1 MKKIVHFIL
10 LTFVITAFAHANQPE
25 KSKSNKFRI
34 DELAFLV
41 HPMKPIKQGKVQITD
56 EMRQRIADEV
66 QSNYTVVFHE
76 KLNEAFKL
84 EKKLQRGVTDGK
96 TKEELKELID
106 EIAKLKREALDARID
121 ALNTVRAILPEETWK
136 KINQEWY
143 K

>member
-1 MKKIVHFIL
+1 MKNIIYLILVTFIVS
-10 LTFVITAFAHANQPE
+10 TFSQASQE
-25 KSKSNKFRI
+25 KSNKFRI

-56 EMRQRIADEV
+56 EMRQRIANEV
-66 QSNYTVVFHE
+66 QAVHVVVFHE
-76 KLNEAFKL
+76 KMNGAFVL
-84 EKKLQRGVTDGK
+84 EKKLRREVTEGK
-96 TKEELKELID
+96 TKEDLSGLID

-121 ALNTVRAILPEETWK
+121 ALNAIKKILPEDIWK